1 MNKKEH
7 NGYFEGIL
15 QLRNPNKEVLE
26 ATLKEIEKKGDVSI
40 AKIKKVSNGTDIY
53 ISSQRFLRNLG
64 AKLQKQ
70 FGGQFTISKKLFTK
84 HRLTS
89 KEVYRVNALLRL
101 PNFKK
106 GDVINYKGD
115 KIKIIGIQKKVFA
128 KDIKTGKK
136 LNLRFKDILT

>member
-15 QLRNPNKEVLE
+15 QLRNSNKEVLE
-26 ATLKEIEKKGDVSI
+26 ATLKEIAKKRDVSV

-70 FGGQFTISKKLFTK
+70 FGGQFTISKKLYTK

-115 KIKIIGIQKKVFA
+115 KIQILGMSKKVLA
-128 KDIKTGKK
+128 KNLETGKK
-136 LNLRFKDILT
+136 LNLSFKDLLI

>member
-1 MNKKEH
+1 MNKQEH

-15 QLRNPNKEVLE
+15 QLRNSNEEVLE
-26 ATLKEIEKKGDVSI
+26 ATLKAIEKKGNVSV
-40 AKIKKVSNGTDIY
+40 AKIKNVTNGIDIY

-70 FGGQFTISKKLFTK
+70 FGGQFTISKKLYTK

-106 GDVINYKGD
+106 GDIIKYKGD
-115 KIKIIGIQKKVFA
+115 EIKILAMKKKVLA
-128 KDIKTGKK
+128 KVLKTGKK
-136 LNLRFKDILT
+136 LTLNFKDLLA